1 MAKASVVDGMATTA
15 QAKAAS
21 QVGAVCCSLQSSPSC
36 CEASSVGIGIP
47 AIAACGLSP
56 LAPEG
61 PTEVHGGALAAA
73 NSWNAS
79 AEKATAPMRRMRVG
93 DMYVKI

>member
-1 MAKASVVDGMATTA
+1 MAKAAIVDGMATTA

-36 CEASSVGIGIP
+36 CEALSLGIGIP

-73 NSWNAS
+73 NSWNAK
-79 AEKATAPMRRMRVG
+79 AEKATPPIRRICVD
-93 DMYVKI
+93 DMYQM